1 VRTRNRH
8 FGARQGLLLVTA
20 TAVIAVAMPVDA
32 TRAGDHTG
40 LVPLTDMAPDQQYQG
55 YCGSL
60 YPDGRN
66 GLSGRHLAD
75 GLHEALQIQPLDP
88 NGLPDPA
95 GRIVLLSIGMSNT
108 SSESAAFQS
117 LFANY
122 GDRNPRLQF
131 VNGAQSGQTAALIC
145 NPAAT
150 FWTVVDQRLTQ
161 ASVTPAQVQAIW
173 YKEADAN
180 PTSGFPAYATT
191 LRDESVAVV
200 QIIKTRYPNTRIVY
214 VSSRIYGGYATT
226 GLNPEPYAYESGLA
240 MKWLIEQQIQGDP
253 ALNYDPQRGPAV
265 APFLQWGPYLWADG
279 VVPRSDGL
287 TWVVGEFQSDGTH
300 PSSPGQAKVAN
311 LLLQFLINSPTSRV
325 WFVKP
330 DLQQL
335 LGDMNGD
342 RAVNFDDVNP
352 FVAALVSQARYEA
365 RYPGCRWL
373 NGDIDGGGD
382 VNFDDINPFVALLAS
397 FGTK

>member
-1 VRTRNRH
+1 
-8 FGARQGLLLVTA
+8 
-20 TAVIAVAMPVDA
+20 
-32 TRAGDHTG
+32 
-40 LVPLTDMAPDQQYQG
+40 
-55 YCGSL
+55 
-60 YPDGRN
+60 
-66 GLSGRHLAD
+66 
-75 GLHEALQIQPLDP
+75 
-88 NGLPDPA
+88 
-95 GRIVLLSIGMSNT
+95 
-108 SSESAAFQS
+108 
-117 LFANY
+117 
-122 GDRNPRLQF
+122 
-131 VNGAQSGQTAALIC
+131 
-145 NPAAT
+145 
-150 FWTVVDQRLTQ
+150 
-161 ASVTPAQVQAIW
+161 
-173 YKEADAN
+173 
-180 PTSGFPAYATT
+180 
-191 LRDESVAVV
+191 V

-226 GLNPEPYAYESGLA
+226 GLNPEPYAYESGLS
-240 MKWLIEQQIQGDP
+240 MKWLIEQQIQGAP
-253 ALNYDPQRGPAV
+253 ALNHDPQRGPAV

-373 NGDIDGGGD
+373 NGDIDGSGD
-382 VNFDDINPFVALLAS
+382 VNFDDINPFVALLTS